1 MRMGSGCPPACP
13 SLEETASGLEASERQ
28 PLMRDSRAEPE
39 AVQESALVQ
48 AADSAAPVVEVR
60 EAEAAEEE
68 EEEEEEAVAEDG
80 AGAAAEETPASS
92 PASATGGELN
102 LPTPA
107 RSRSRCRTLS

>member
-1 MRMGSGCPPACP
+1 M
-13 SLEETASGLEASERQ
+13 
-28 PLMRDSRAEPE
+28 MRDSRAEPE

-68 EEEEEEAVAEDG
+68 EEEAVAEDAVVAEGG